1 MAAYVVLH
9 AFSDDD
15 VISSTTC
22 LVGACCSDDD
32 SGSDD
37 DDDDERKPAPTPAG
51 AETLVSLSKKYM
63 LSPHMYLRQRRRK
76 RGGDGGR

>member
-1 MAAYVVLH
+1 MAAHDVVLH
-9 AFSDDD
+9 AFSDG

-63 LSPHMYLRQRRRK
+63 LSPHMYLRQRRK
-76 RGGDGGR
+76 RGGR